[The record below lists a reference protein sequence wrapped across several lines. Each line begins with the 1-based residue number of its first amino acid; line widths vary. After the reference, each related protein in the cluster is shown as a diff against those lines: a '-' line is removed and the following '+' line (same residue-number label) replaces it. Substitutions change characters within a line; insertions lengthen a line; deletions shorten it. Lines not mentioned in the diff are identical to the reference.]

1 MEIIKLFLLGAT
13 GYLLAG
19 FYDVAI
25 LYGKKLLKKILYI
38 GFFITS
44 IPYPIIFYIYK
55 SPLSILAQWV
65 IIPLIVMFGL
75 LLIYSVLLEISFF
88 AGKNGGL
95 YQGGTYSISRH
106 PGFIWF
112 TMINLLV
119 GIYFW
124 NFHIT
129 LLCIGFTACNLVLI
143 IVEDLIL
150 FPKMF
155 PEYKEYRKKT
165 PFFLSMQS

>member
-1 MEIIKLFLLGAT
+1 MELIKLFFLGAL

-19 FYDVAI
+19 FYDIAI
-25 LYGKKLLKKILYI
+25 LYGKNLLKKVLYI

-44 IPYPIIFYIYK
+44 IPYPVIFFTYN
-55 SPLSILAQWV
+55 SPLSIIARWV

-75 LLIYSVLLEISFF
+75 LLIYSVLLEIYFF